1 MSVPVTFPPEFGVPA
16 PPSAVLLGW
25 SLRAM
30 DAEAGT
36 IEVGFEGRAAFAN
49 PAGFV
54 QGGMLAAMIDDAIRP
69 IVAAHTR
76 RFPSTIDLHTHYL
89 RPVRPGAVTVK
100 ARITQAGRG
109 VVFLTAELFDSR
121 GKLSATGSASARLT
135 DGVFPQ
141 LEAGGPD
148 A

>member
-1 MSVPVTFPPEFGVPA
+1 MSLPGAFPPEFGVPA

-30 DAEAGT
+30 DVEAGT
-36 IEVGFEGRAAFAN
+36 IEVGFGGKAEVAN

-54 QGGMLAAMIDDAIRP
+54 QGGILAAMIDDAMGP

-89 RPVRPGAVTVK
+89 RPVRPGPVTVR
-100 ARITQAGRG
+100 ARIDQAGRS
-109 VVFLTAELFDSR
+109 VIFLSAQLFDSR
-121 GKLSATGSASARLT
+121 GKLSATAQASAQLT
-135 DGVFPQ
+135 DGVIAKEP
-141 LEAGGPD
+141 AH